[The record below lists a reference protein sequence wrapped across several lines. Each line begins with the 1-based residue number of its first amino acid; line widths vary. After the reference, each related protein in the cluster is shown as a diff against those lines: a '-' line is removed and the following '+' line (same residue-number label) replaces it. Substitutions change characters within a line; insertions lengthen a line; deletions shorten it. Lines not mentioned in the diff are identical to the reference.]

1 MTNIKYLLIV
11 IIAVF
16 FTNCNAQNWPKYYG
30 EPGRYDFSEDIEV
43 SYDNGYYIAGNFT
56 DENGALKSSWII
68 KTDRNGN
75 ILWDKVLVN
84 SDFSRAKALT
94 VCNDGGIII
103 CGLIRQQGDEG
114 SNPYVAKLDA
124 CGEKVWC
131 RVFSENIG
139 DAGSKWASDVKETS
153 TEDIIVLV
161 NQYGNH
167 PINTMHLFKLNANGE
182 VLWRNPYASAY
193 QHPGSILPLGESIYL
208 TTNQNILICGS
219 SYWEDP
225 WNPGGPMGIRPT
237 FTLVDSIGT
246 EKWVLPFGRFDT
258 IYGDAY
264 NVIEKNENEFVAI
277 ASKWPDDPQ
286 IKPLFIKFDN
296 TGTILGHQT
305 INVSDID
312 TIFSEGAF
320 ENLILKDSSYYLS
333 GVFEIY
339 STGVGP
345 LITAVVDTNLFNEP
359 ANITDRVIF
368 DHQYYPYDLDSSLNG
383 KFLNTATYQINSG
396 SDIALSK
403 ILSSLEN
410 DTLDPGTYTYDSLC
424 TVPGLP
430 QSGFISLDDCDL
442 FVDIDEIPNAKQYQ
456 EKIRWIPIKAFPN
469 PVKDGKLILEF
480 ENTEHHQNMVLS
492 CCDNFGRQIHSQK
505 IYKGQ
510 QDTDLDV
517 SGWSPG
523 IYIAVVYSNGGARGK
538 VKFVVE

>member
-1 MTNIKYLLIV
+1 
-11 IIAVF
+11 
-16 FTNCNAQNWPKYYG
+16 
-30 EPGRYDFSEDIEV
+30 
-43 SYDNGYYIAGNFT
+43 
-56 DENGALKSSWII
+56 
-68 KTDRNGN
+68 
-75 ILWDKVLVN
+75 
-84 SDFSRAKALT
+84 
-94 VCNDGGIII
+94 
-103 CGLIRQQGDEG
+103 
-114 SNPYVAKLDA
+114 
-124 CGEKVWC
+124 
-131 RVFSENIG
+131 
-139 DAGSKWASDVKETS
+139 
-153 TEDIIVLV
+153 
-161 NQYGNH
+161 
-167 PINTMHLFKLNANGE
+167 
-182 VLWRNPYASAY
+182 
-193 QHPGSILPLGESIYL
+193 
-208 TTNQNILICGS
+208 
-219 SYWEDP
+219 
-225 WNPGGPMGIRPT
+225 MGIRPT